1 MMENNQKEAWFWM
14 YCKHCKYA
22 KTPESEDP
30 CDECLTNPVAYNSRK
45 PINFKE
51 NKDEKMLRKR
61 S

>member
-1 MMENNQKEAWFWM
+1 MSEQLKFIEFDQ
-14 YCKHCKYA
+14 YCPKCKYKDTSDA
-22 KTPESEDP
+22 EDP
-30 CDECLTNPVAYNSRK
+30 CDECLTNPVAYNSKK